1 MPNLPSVIE
10 RPWNKDPLSDKGRGD
25 LGEAEATAKMMLAL
39 YLQTQYQVRVESM
52 RGFVNIS
59 CSDSS

>member
-1 MPNLPSVIE
+1 MEQGPSVHA
-10 RPWNKDPLSDKGRGD
+10 LSDKERGD

-52 RGFVNIS
+52 REVLLTFHAVPQVK
-59 CSDSS
+59 CH